1 MAVNIGP
8 KIQVDGEKEYRAAM
22 AGIIQQS
29 KVLDSEL
36 KLLSASFGQNSTA
49 QEKNKATAEVLGR
62 QLENQKQAVEQLTRQ
77 YDKAV
82 QKYGENSTQALKY
95 KQNLLE
101 AQTAVKNTENN
112 ISELNSGLN
121 KNTKEFKNAGDSG
134 LSFGDILKA
143 NVFGNVIIEGAKKLA
158 SAIKGISGEM
168 IEAAARGKALNSQF
182 EQTFGNLQGQATE
195 IIKGIA
201 NSTGILESR
210 LKGAATQI
218 YAFAKASGADE
229 NTSLNIMQ
237 RALTAAAD
245 SAAYYDRSLEDTV
258 ETMKSF
264 LKGNFANDARLG
276 MSVTEIT
283 RNAKALELYG
293 KKYRELTEAQKTN
306 TLLSMVEQTNR
317 LTGAAGQAR
326 REMDGWEN
334 VTGNLKA
341 TWQQFLMQAGL
352 PFLENITP
360 IIQDITSRLNNMAT
374 KIDWAGFGQKVT
386 SVFKF
391 FEENS
396 SKIVSR
402 DTAIAAG
409 FAALN
414 IAKIA
419 TDIGAAVT
427 AGTALPGLIGTI
439 GALFTATGP
448 VGIIIAAIAAVTAG
462 IVTLWNTNENFRN
475 AVIKGI
481 TTIKGYFIQAEDTI
495 KNGLHSIA
503 GYFDG
508 LRAQALNW
516 GRDMIQGFINGI
528 MSKIEYLKNTV
539 RNVAHTISSYLHFSR
554 PDEGPLREYET
565 WMPDFMQG
573 LARGIENSQ
582 SLVTNA
588 VQGLAADMQ
597 LNVQAIP
604 RGTVGNGNVINLTIR
619 EINITGYDDNTADEM
634 VQQINEKLG
643 ALLI

>member
-49 QEKNKATAEVLGR
+49 QEKNKATAEVLSR
-62 QLENQKQAVEQLTRQ
+62 QLENQKNAVEQLTRQ

-121 KNTKEFKNAGDSG
+121 ENSKKFKNAGDSG

-143 NVFGNVIIEGAKKLA
+143 NVFSNVIIEGAKTLA
-158 SAIKGISGEM
+158 SKIKGIGGEM
-168 IEAAARGKALNSQF
+168 IEAAARGKALNAQYD
-182 EQTFGNLQGQATE
+182 QTFGNLQGRADE
-195 IIKGIA
+195 IIKGIEDK
-201 NSTGILESR
+201 TGILKSR
-210 LKGAATQI
+210 FKGTATQI
-218 YAFAKASGADE
+218 YAFAKASGS
-229 NTSLNIMQ
+229 NGKTSLNIMQ

-258 ETMKSF
+258 ETLKSF

-276 MSVTEIT
+276 MSVTETT

-293 KKYRELTEAQKTN
+293 KKYRELSEEQKIN
-306 TLLSMVEQTNR
+306 TLLSMVERTNN

-374 KIDWAGFGQKVT
+374 KIDWAGFGKKVT

-396 SKIVSR
+396 STIVSR
-402 DTAIAAG
+402 VTAIAAG
-409 FAALN
+409 FAVLN

-475 AVIKGI
+475 AVINGI
-481 TTIKGYFIQAEDTI
+481 TTIKGYFVQAENTI

-508 LRAQALNW
+508 LRDQALNW
-516 GRDMIQGFINGI
+516 GRDLIQGFINGI
-528 MSKIEYLKNTV
+528 ISKIEYLKNTV
-539 RNVAHTISSYLHFSR
+539 RNVANTISSYLHFSR
-554 PDEGPLREYET
+554 PDEGPLREYEK

-573 LARGIENSQ
+573 LAKGIENSQ

-604 RGTVGNGNVINLTIR
+604 RGTVGNANVINLTIR
-619 EINITGYDDNTADEM
+619 EINITGYNDNTADEM

>member
-36 KLLSASFGQNSTA
+36 KLLSVSFGQNSTA

-77 YDKAV
+77 YDKSV

-112 ISELNSGLN
+112 ISELNDGLN
-121 KNTKEFKNAGDSG
+121 KNSKEFKNAGDSG

-143 NVFGNVIIEGAKKLA
+143 NIFSNFIIEGAKKLA
-158 SAIKGISGEM
+158 SSIKGISGEM
-168 IEAAARGKALNSQF
+168 IEAAARGKALNAQF
-182 EQTFGNLQGQATE
+182 EQTFGNMQGQAAE
-195 IIKGIA
+195 IIKDVA
-201 NSTGILESR
+201 NSSGILESR

-229 NTSLNIMQ
+229 KTSLNIMQ

-276 MSVTEIT
+276 MSVTETT

-293 KKYRELTEAQKTN
+293 KKYQDLTEAQKTN

-326 REMDGWEN
+326 REMNGWEN

-341 TWQQFLMQAGL
+341 TWQQFLAQAGL
-352 PFLENITP
+352 PFLESITP
-360 IIQDITSRLNNMAT
+360 IIQDITARLNNMAT
-374 KIDWAGFGQKVT
+374 KIDWAGFGKKVT
-386 SVFKF
+386 SVFRF

-396 SKIVSR
+396 STIVSR
-402 DTAIAAG
+402 VAAIAAG
-409 FAALN
+409 FAVLN

-462 IVTLWNTNENFRN
+462 IVTLWNTNENFRS

-495 KNGLHSIA
+495 KNGLNSIA

-508 LRAQALNW
+508 LRDQALNW

-528 MSKIEYLKNTV
+528 ISKIEYLKNTV
-539 RNVAHTISSYLHFSR
+539 RNVANTISRHLHFSR
-554 PDEGPLREYET
+554 PDEGPLRDYET

-573 LARGIENSQ
+573 LASGIEKSQ

-604 RGTVGNGNVINLTIR
+604 GGTVGNGNVINLTIR

>member
-22 AGIIQQS
+22 AEIIQQS
-29 KVLDSEL
+29 KTLDSEL
-36 KLLSASFGQNSTA
+36 KLLGASFGKNSTA
-49 QEKNKATAEVLGR
+49 QEKNKATAEVLSR
-62 QLENQKQAVEQLTRQ
+62 QLENQEKAVEQLTRQ
-77 YDKAV
+77 YDKSV

-101 AQTAVKNTENN
+101 AQTAAKNTENN
-112 ISELNSGLN
+112 ISELNDELN
-121 KNTKEFKNAGDSG
+121 KNTKEFKNAGDGG

-143 NVFGNVIIEGAKKLA
+143 NVFSNFIIEGAKKLA
-158 SAIKGISGEM
+158 STIKSISGEM
-168 IEAAARGKALNSQF
+168 IEAAARGKALNAQF
-182 EQTFGNLQGQATE
+182 EQTFGNMEGKAAE
-195 IIKGIA
+195 IIKDVA
-201 NSTGILESR
+201 KSTGILESR

-229 NTSLNIMQ
+229 KTSLDIMK

-276 MSVTEIT
+276 MSVTETT
-283 RNAKALELYG
+283 RNAKAMELYR
-293 KKYRELTEAQKTN
+293 KKYKDLTEEQKTN
-306 TLLSMVEQTNR
+306 TLLSMVEQTNN
-317 LTGAAGQAR
+317 LTGATGQAR

-334 VTGNLKA
+334 VIGNLNA

-352 PFLENITP
+352 PFLESITP
-360 IIQDITSRLNNMAT
+360 IIQDITARLNNMAT
-374 KIDWAGFGQKVT
+374 KIDWAGFGKKVT
-386 SVFKF
+386 AVFKF

-396 SKIVSR
+396 GTIVSR
-402 DTAIAAG
+402 LSAIAAG
-409 FAALN
+409 FAVLN

-419 TDIGAAVT
+419 TDISAALT
-427 AGTALPGLIGTI
+427 AGSALPGLIGTI
-439 GALFTATGP
+439 GALFTAAGP

-475 AVIKGI
+475 AVTKGI
-481 TTIKGYFIQAEDTI
+481 TDIKGRFVQAQENI
-495 KNGLHSIA
+495 RNGLHSIA
-503 GYFDG
+503 DYFDG
-508 LRAQALNW
+508 LRDQAVNW

-528 MSKIEYLKNTV
+528 ASKIENLKNTV
-539 RNVAHTISSYLHFSR
+539 RNVAHTIASYLHFSR
-554 PDEGPLREYET
+554 PDEGPLHEYEN

-573 LARGIENSQ
+573 LAKGIENSQ

-597 LNVQAIP
+597 LNIQAIP
-604 RGTVGNGNVINLTIR
+604 RGPVGNGNVINLTIS
-619 EINITGYDDNTADEM
+619 EINITGYDENTSDEM

>member
-36 KLLSASFGQNSTA
+36 KLLCASFGQNSTA

-77 YDKAV
+77 YDKSV

-112 ISELNSGLN
+112 ISELNDGLN
-121 KNTKEFKNAGDSG
+121 KNSKEFKNAGDSG

-143 NVFGNVIIEGAKKLA
+143 NIFSNFIIESAKKLA
-158 SAIKGISGEM
+158 SSIKGISGEM
-168 IEAAARGKALNSQF
+168 IEAAARGKALNAQF
-182 EQTFGNLQGQATE
+182 EQTFGNMQGQAAE
-195 IIKGIA
+195 IIKDVA
-201 NSTGILESR
+201 NSSGILESR

-229 NTSLNIMQ
+229 RTSLDIMH

-276 MSVTEIT
+276 MSVTETT

-293 KKYRELTEAQKTN
+293 KKYRDLTEAQKTN
-306 TLLSMVEQTNR
+306 TLLSMVERTNN

-326 REMDGWEN
+326 REMNGWEN

-352 PFLENITP
+352 PFLESITP

-374 KIDWAGFGQKVT
+374 KIDWAGFGKKVT
-386 SVFKF
+386 AVFKF

-396 SKIVSR
+396 STIVSR
-402 DTAIAAG
+402 VAAIAAG
-409 FAALN
+409 FAVLN

-495 KNGLHSIA
+495 KNGLHSIS

-508 LRAQALNW
+508 LRDQALNW

-539 RNVAHTISSYLHFSR
+539 RNVANTISRHLHFSR
-554 PDEGPLREYET
+554 PDEGPLRDYET

-573 LARGIENSQ
+573 LASGIEKSQ

-604 RGTVGNGNVINLTIR
+604 GGTVGNGNVINLTIR

>member
-1 MAVNIGP
+1 M
-8 KIQVDGEKEYRAAM
+8 
-22 AGIIQQS
+22 
-29 KVLDSEL
+29 
-36 KLLSASFGQNSTA
+36 
-49 QEKNKATAEVLGR
+49 LGR

-77 YDKAV
+77 YDKSV

-112 ISELNSGLN
+112 ISELNDGLN
-121 KNTKEFKNAGDSG
+121 KNSKEFKNAGDSG

-143 NVFGNVIIEGAKKLA
+143 NIFSNFIIEGAKKLA
-158 SAIKGISGEM
+158 SSIKGISGEM
-168 IEAAARGKALNSQF
+168 IEAAARGKALNAQF
-182 EQTFGNLQGQATE
+182 EQTFGNMQGQAAE
-195 IIKGIA
+195 IIKDVA
-201 NSTGILESR
+201 NSSGILESR

-229 NTSLNIMQ
+229 KTSLNIMQ

-276 MSVTEIT
+276 MSVTETT

-293 KKYRELTEAQKTN
+293 KKYQDLSEAQKTN

-326 REMDGWEN
+326 REMNGWEN

-341 TWQQFLMQAGL
+341 TWQQFLAQAGL
-352 PFLENITP
+352 PFLESITP
-360 IIQDITSRLNNMAT
+360 IIQDITARLNNMAT
-374 KIDWAGFGQKVT
+374 KIDWAGFGKKVT
-386 SVFKF
+386 AVFKF

-396 SKIVSR
+396 STIVSR
-402 DTAIAAG
+402 VTAIAAG
-409 FAALN
+409 FAVLN

-495 KNGLHSIA
+495 KNGLNSIA

-508 LRAQALNW
+508 LRDQALNW

-539 RNVAHTISSYLHFSR
+539 RNVANTISRHLHFSR
-554 PDEGPLREYET
+554 PDEGPLRDYET

-573 LARGIENSQ
+573 LASGIEKSQ

-604 RGTVGNGNVINLTIR
+604 GGTVGNGNVINLTIR

>member
-36 KLLSASFGQNSTA
+36 KLLSVSFGQNSTA

-77 YDKAV
+77 YDKSV

-101 AQTAVKNTENN
+101 AQTAVKTTENN

-121 KNTKEFKNAGDSG
+121 KNSKEFKNAGDSG

-143 NVFGNVIIEGAKKLA
+143 NIFSNFIIEGAKKLA
-158 SAIKGISGEM
+158 SSIKDISGEM
-168 IEAAARGKALNSQF
+168 IEAAARGKALNAQY

-201 NSTGILESR
+201 TSTGILESR

-229 NTSLNIMQ
+229 KTSLNIMQ

-276 MSVTEIT
+276 MSVTETT

-293 KKYRELTEAQKTN
+293 KKYQDLTEAQKTN
-306 TLLSMVEQTNR
+306 TLLSMVERTNN

-326 REMDGWEN
+326 REMNGWEN

-341 TWQQFLMQAGL
+341 TWQQFLAQAGL
-352 PFLENITP
+352 PFLESITP
-360 IIQDITSRLNNMAT
+360 IIQDITARLNNMAT
-374 KIDWAGFGQKVT
+374 KIDWAGFGKKVT
-386 SVFKF
+386 SVFRF

-396 SKIVSR
+396 STIVSR
-402 DTAIAAG
+402 VAAIAAG
-409 FAALN
+409 FAVLN

-462 IVTLWNTNENFRN
+462 IVTLWNTNENFRS

-495 KNGLHSIA
+495 KNGLNSIA

-508 LRAQALNW
+508 LRDQALNW

-539 RNVAHTISSYLHFSR
+539 RNVANTISRHLHFSR
-554 PDEGPLREYET
+554 PDEGPLRDYET

-573 LARGIENSQ
+573 LASGIEKSQ

-604 RGTVGNGNVINLTIR
+604 GGTVGNGNVINLTIR

>member
-101 AQTAVKNTENN
+101 AQTAVKTTENN

-121 KNTKEFKNAGDSG
+121 KNSKEFKNAGDSG

-143 NVFGNVIIEGAKKLA
+143 NIFSDFIIEGAKKLA
-158 SAIKGISGEM
+158 SEIKGISGEM
-168 IEAAARGKALNSQF
+168 IEAAARGKALNAQF

-201 NSTGILESR
+201 TSTGILESR

-229 NTSLNIMQ
+229 KTSLNIMQ

-276 MSVTEIT
+276 MSVTETT

-293 KKYRELTEAQKTN
+293 KKYQELTEEQKTN

-326 REMDGWEN
+326 REMNGWEN

-374 KIDWAGFGQKVT
+374 KIDWAGFGKKVT
-386 SVFKF
+386 AVFKF

-396 SKIVSR
+396 STIVSR
-402 DTAIAAG
+402 VAAIAAG
-409 FAALN
+409 FAVLN

-419 TDIGAAVT
+419 TDIGAAGT

-481 TTIKGYFIQAEDTI
+481 TTIKGYFTQAEDTI
-495 KNGLHSIA
+495 KNGLNSIA

-508 LRAQALNW
+508 LHDQALNW
-516 GRDMIQGFINGI
+516 GRDLIQGFINGI
-528 MSKIEYLKNTV
+528 VSKIEYLKNTV
-539 RNVAHTISSYLHFSR
+539 RSVAHTISRYLHFSR
-554 PDEGPLREYET
+554 PDEGPLRDYEM

-573 LARGIENSQ
+573 LASGIEKSQ

-597 LNVQAIP
+597 LNVQPIP
-604 RGTVGNGNVINLTIR
+604 WGTVGNGTVINLTIR

-634 VQQINEKLG
+634 VQQINKKLG
-643 ALLI
+643 ELLV

>member
-36 KLLSASFGQNSTA
+36 HLLSASFGQNSTA

-77 YDKAV
+77 YSKAV

-112 ISELNSGLN
+112 ISELNDGLN
-121 KNTKEFKNAGDSG
+121 KNSKEFKNAGDSG

-143 NVFGNVIIEGAKKLA
+143 NIFSNFIIEGAKKLA
-158 SAIKGISGEM
+158 SSIKGISGEM
-168 IEAAARGKALNSQF
+168 IEAAARGKALNAQF
-182 EQTFGNLQGQATE
+182 EQTFGNMQGQAAE
-195 IIKGIA
+195 IIKDVA
-201 NSTGILESR
+201 NSSGILESR

-229 NTSLNIMQ
+229 KTSLNIMQ

-276 MSVTEIT
+276 MSVTETT

-293 KKYRELTEAQKTN
+293 KKYQDLSEAQKTN
-306 TLLSMVEQTNR
+306 TLLSMVERTNN

-326 REMDGWEN
+326 REMNGWEN

-341 TWQQFLMQAGL
+341 TWQQFLAQAGL
-352 PFLENITP
+352 PFLESITP
-360 IIQDITSRLNNMAT
+360 IIQDITARLNNMAT
-374 KIDWAGFGQKVT
+374 KIDWAGFGKKVT
-386 SVFKF
+386 AVFKF

-396 SKIVSR
+396 STIVSR
-402 DTAIAAG
+402 VAAIAAG
-409 FAALN
+409 FAVLN

-495 KNGLHSIA
+495 KNGLHSIS

-508 LRAQALNW
+508 LRDQALNW

-539 RNVAHTISSYLHFSR
+539 RNVANTISRHLHFSR
-554 PDEGPLREYET
+554 PDEGPLRDYET

-573 LARGIENSQ
+573 LASGIEKSQ

-604 RGTVGNGNVINLTIR
+604 GGTVGNGNVINLTIR